1 MAAAAGVSDVR
12 TRAFLLADAVGAVLS
27 FALVFGIG
35 LALGAAYERG
45 GPWLTGA
52 GLVVVVVAASV
63 VSRWLQAE
71 AERT

>member
-1 MAAAAGVSDVR
+1 MR
-12 TRAFLLADAVGAVLS
+12 TRSFLLADLVGAVLS

-35 LALGAAYERG
+35 LALGEAYERG

-52 GLVVVVVAASV
+52 SVAVVVLAAAL

-71 AERT
+71 AERTL